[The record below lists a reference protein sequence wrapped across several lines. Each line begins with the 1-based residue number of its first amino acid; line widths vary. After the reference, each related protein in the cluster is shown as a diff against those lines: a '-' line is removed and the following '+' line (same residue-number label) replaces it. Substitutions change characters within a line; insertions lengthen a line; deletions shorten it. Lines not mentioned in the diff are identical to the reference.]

1 MFKRMWSDIV
11 CAFLSYLER
20 FIFRFLIIFSTEFE
34 NEILIFF
41 SVVIYYVDNYSY
53 TSWNYIISL
62 QLIFQEKRM
71 KLNEKERK
79 FILYFYFKNGMKIGC
94 ISLIFGNGL

>member
-1 MFKRMWSDIV
+1 MWSDIV
-11 CAFLSYLER
+11 CAFLSFLER
-20 FIFRFLIIFSTEFE
+20 FIFIFLIIFSTEFE

-53 TSWNYIISL
+53 ISWNYIITL

-94 ISLIFGNGL
+94 ILLIFRYGL

>member
-1 MFKRMWSDIV
+1 M
-11 CAFLSYLER
+11 
-20 FIFRFLIIFSTEFE
+20 FSTEFE

-53 TSWNYIISL
+53 TSINYIIPL
-62 QLIFQEKRM
+62 QLIFQKKRM

-94 ISLIFGNGL
+94 ILLIFRYGL

>member
-1 MFKRMWSDIV
+1 MWSDIV
-11 CAFLSYLER
+11 CAFLSFLER

-94 ISLIFGNGL
+94 ILLIFRYGL

>member
-11 CAFLSYLER
+11 CAFLSFLER
-20 FIFRFLIIFSTEFE
+20 FIFIFLIIFSTEFE

-53 TSWNYIISL
+53 TSINYIRPL
-62 QLIFQEKRM
+62 QLIFQKKRM

-79 FILYFYFKNGMKIGC
+79 FILYLF
-94 ISLIFGNGL
+94 